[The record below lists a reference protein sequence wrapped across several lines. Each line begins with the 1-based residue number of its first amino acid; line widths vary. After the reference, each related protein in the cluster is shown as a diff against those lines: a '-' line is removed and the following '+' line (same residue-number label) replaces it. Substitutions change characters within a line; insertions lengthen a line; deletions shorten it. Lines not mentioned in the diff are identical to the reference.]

1 MDARR
6 QALLALA
13 GDEAAIAALPADSP
27 LARYLPAAQ
36 TALEAFCRGD
46 DAAME
51 AALKQIP
58 FRSPYR
64 DLRWWL
70 SALAWH
76 PRDQR
81 RVGERLAR
89 IGEDS
94 PFREAARLT
103 PAFLESLRPAK
114 TGAEALFHQALARAR
129 KDDDPSWPNLLK
141 QLLVHCPQ
149 CREDYERHF
158 GPLDEL
164 DRLRLRALHLERYGD
179 PREAFQT
186 WVQLGKVYQTRGD
199 SLRAAAVARHRAVLA
214 RRHFGPTAAEI
225 EPSLVL
231 ACHLDPEC
239 RQSWL
244 ELADYYRL
252 CGNHKR
258 RRQVLEAALETFPED
273 DAFLA
278 ALAEAAFERGAYKKA
293 IRLFGRVLAR
303 NPLDRKARRR
313 LFDAVVAQVGRQLAA
328 GRGDL
333 ARKEVAAVERLAETP
348 KDRARLLALEGII
361 RRQAGL
367 ASAEIQFYRAR
378 EQAPAPWG
386 DWLIA
391 LLQIR
396 LGRPE
401 AELQTQIKALK
412 QAMDLASRQ
421 PPDKTQMLAL
431 LDEAAAVAAHHPEA
445 VSRLFSVGR
454 RYFKCAL
461 TLPWTWD
468 ELQAL
473 GERLLTLECWQWLRD
488 LVRRHPAWGEGD
500 PRLVY
505 FDLAAKSRGVP
516 GNLDLIEVQRLVRA
530 SETAAVQGQD
540 WLIPRIDA
548 LLAANPAPPAPVE
561 TPDAAPVPQSPAE
574 IFETA
579 RVWMTGW
586 FKKA

>member
-6 QALLALA
+6 QVLLALA
-13 GDEAAIAALPADSP
+13 GDEVPPDSP
-27 LARYLPAAQ
+27 LARHLPAARA
-36 TALEAFCRGD
+36 ALYAFCRGD

-51 AALKQIP
+51 AALKQLP

-70 SALAWH
+70 AALACQ
-76 PRDQR
+76 PREEHR
-81 RVGERLAR
+81 AEAWLAR
-89 IGEDS
+89 IGPDS
-94 PFREAARLT
+94 PFREPARLT
-103 PAFLESLRPAK
+103 PPFLKSLRPAE
-114 TGAEALFHQALARAR
+114 TDDEALFRRPLARAR
-129 KDDDPSWPNLLK
+129 EDDDPSWQNLLK

-158 GPLDEL
+158 GPLDEA
-164 DRLRLRALHLERYGD
+164 DRLRLQALHLERYGD

-199 SLRAAAVARHRAVLA
+199 RLEAAAVARHRAELA
-214 RRHFGPTAAEI
+214 RRHFGPGAEEI
-225 EPSLVL
+225 EQSLIP
-231 ACHLDPEC
+231 ACQLDPGC
-239 RQSWL
+239 RQSWQD
-244 ELADYYRL
+244 LADYYRL
-252 CGNHKR
+252 RGDRQR
-258 RRQVLEAALETFPED
+258 RRRVLEAALEAFPDD
-273 DAFLA
+273 DAFLT

-303 NPLDRKARRR
+303 NPLDREARRR

-328 GRGDL
+328 GRSDL
-333 ARKEVAAVERLAETP
+333 ARKEVAAAEPLAETP
-348 KDRARLLALEGII
+348 KDRARWLALEGII
-361 RRQAGL
+361 RQQAGL

-378 EQAPAPWG
+378 EQVPAPWG

-401 AELQTQIKALK
+401 AELQIQRKALK
-412 QAMDLASRQ
+412 QAMDLAARQ
-421 PPDKTQMLAL
+421 PPDKTQVLAL
-431 LDEAAAVAAHHPEA
+431 LDEAAVVAAQHPEA
-445 VSRLFSVGR
+445 VSRLFSVSG
-454 RYFKCAL
+454 RYFRRAL
-461 TLPWTWD
+461 TLSWTWD
-468 ELQAL
+468 ELRDL

-505 FDLAAKSRGVP
+505 CDLAAKSRGVP

-548 LLAANPAPPAPVE
+548 LLAANPAPPVPAEVPVSV
-561 TPDAAPVPQSPAE
+561 PAPQSPAE
-574 IFETA
+574 MLETA
-579 RVWMTGW
+579 RVWVMDW
-586 FKKA
+586 IKSVRSK